1 MLSQNPKYSVIVPA
15 RNGVKYLPTC
25 VESIIGQDF
34 DDYELI
40 LSDDHSTDE
49 TFKYIESLNHP
60 NIKKVTPPQGLSMAE
75 HWGWAMDQSIGD
87 WLIFVGQDDGLQ
99 PYFFRLAEILT
110 KEADRKKLRT
120 IMSKRAYFF
129 WPGCD
134 ALYGNTAISF
144 NAINEI
150 KILNSK
156 FQSLRALLGIQ
167 TYFELP
173 EMYTTSIFSRKIIDE
188 VKSIQNGKVFLAHP
202 QDANLAAIACSLD
215 SHYLKCMIP
224 LGWVGSS
231 PKSAGLAVMSTT
243 GSKINPDAEA
253 DLIAVKADYLNKTT
267 KSAIK
272 NNPLAGDF
280 SLGSFPIYFWGALL
294 QTEILRSFWINK
306 FLKSNLFKSL
316 MFSSVMY
323 EIESSINFNV
333 GKRMVYFFELI
344 KINNCDLHRIIIF
357 KNNIFPNIK
366 RLDRY
371 FSILLDFPIRIKN
384 RFGFKKVKSISL
396 YKNWEEDKNISMNSA
411 SQVVDALM
419 KDNNML
425 ELVKRY

>member
-1 MLSQNPKYSVIVPA
+1 
-15 RNGVKYLPTC
+15 
-25 VESIIGQDF
+25 
-34 DDYELI
+34 
-40 LSDDHSTDE
+40 
-49 TFKYIESLNHP
+49 
-60 NIKKVTPPQGLSMAE
+60 
-75 HWGWAMDQSIGD
+75 
-87 WLIFVGQDDGLQ
+87 
-99 PYFFRLAEILT
+99 
-110 KEADRKKLRT
+110 
-120 IMSKRAYFF
+120 
-129 WPGCD
+129 
-134 ALYGNTAISF
+134 
-144 NAINEI
+144 
-150 KILNSK
+150 
-156 FQSLRALLGIQ
+156 
-167 TYFELP
+167 
-173 EMYTTSIFSRKIIDE
+173 
-188 VKSIQNGKVFLAHP
+188 VFLAHP